1 MTKKDLDPNNP
12 FNWRLRTEPSIF
24 AKDIY
29 FRTKSDGKSD
39 SQRSSE
45 VASTRRKKGTD
56 PVDLYALGKSHKARQ
71 EKLLAY
77 KHFGTYTKATPSI
90 KHPNKHEK

>member
-1 MTKKDLDPNNP
+1 MSKDPNNP

-29 FRTKSDGKSD
+29 FRMRSDGKTD
-39 SQRSSE
+39 SQRVSE
-45 VASTRRKKGTD
+45 IVEAKKVNGKSPT
-56 PVDLYALGKSHKARQ
+56 VVHGLGKSKE
-71 EKLLAY
+71 EKILAY
-77 KHFGTYTKATPSI
+77 KHFGTYSKATPSI